1 MKLEYRN
8 FKVTD
13 IFIVE
18 TGANIPQ
25 NELKSGKTP
34 RISVTN
40 LNNGISGYYNDL
52 SSNNY
57 RVQENFISFSF
68 LGTCF
73 YHPYKASL
81 DMKVHSLKP
90 IGYMLNKYT
99 ALFLVNL
106 FKKSFNGVYNDQISS
121 TDLKKSYIR
130 LPVTN
135 DMIDFNFME
144 NYIKSIEAKMQ
155 KLILYHN
162 ALALRERER
171 ENNSPNGDVFIT
183 NSHLANYIQEAIMRI
198 AASLFGKL
206 NCKWDEF
213 ELANLFEI
221 LLAKGDL
228 QAKRLQSG
236 NNPLI
241 SSGNFNNGIVAYVQN
256 CDELSEKFDGNSLS
270 VDMFGKCFYQPKNFY
285 AVSHGRI
292 NILKPKFELNQNI
305 GFFIVSI
312 LNKSFGDRYSFNQMC
327 SQTALKKEKI
337 ALPVNGN
344 GNPNFTLMENFIKE
358 IKQNHTQKLIDYYL
372 RLADIAK

>member
-171 ENNSPNGDVFIT
+171 E
-183 NSHLANYIQEAIMRI
+183 RI
-198 AASLFGKL
+198 IRLTAMF
-206 NCKWDEF
+206 
-213 ELANLFEI
+213 
-221 LLAKGDL
+221 LLRIHIW
-228 QAKRLQSG
+228 QIISKRL
-236 NNPLI
+236 L
-241 SSGNFNNGIVAYVQN
+241 
-256 CDELSEKFDGNSLS
+256 CE
-270 VDMFGKCFYQPKNFY
+270 
-285 AVSHGRI
+285 
-292 NILKPKFELNQNI
+292 
-305 GFFIVSI
+305 
-312 LNKSFGDRYSFNQMC
+312 
-327 SQTALKKEKI
+327 
-337 ALPVNGN
+337 
-344 GNPNFTLMENFIKE
+344 
-358 IKQNHTQKLIDYYL
+358 
-372 RLADIAK
+372 